1 MNLFKKSL
9 LTVPVKKEE
18 KIKQK
23 ISLKELIGFIKHNDK
38 KESESGE
45 DSINPI
51 YFYEKYNKN

>member
-9 LTVPVKKEE
+9 PTVPVKKEE

-23 ISLKELIGFIKHNDK
+23 ISLKELIGFIRHNDK
-38 KESESGE
+38 KESESEE

-51 YFYEKYNKN
+51 YFYEKDNKK